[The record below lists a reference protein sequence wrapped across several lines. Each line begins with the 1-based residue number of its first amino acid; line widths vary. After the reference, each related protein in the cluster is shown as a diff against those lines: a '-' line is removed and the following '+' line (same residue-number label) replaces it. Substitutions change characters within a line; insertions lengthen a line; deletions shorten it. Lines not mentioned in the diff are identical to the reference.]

1 MGPFF
6 RMNNLSQDEINTQ
19 LFFFAKEAIRT
30 IVLESK
36 CGLVSSIKSYKRLSS
51 NNDISIN
58 SNISPLLC
66 VYKKASPNY
75 IHSKNSN
82 GFDEDT
88 FRKEINPTTNAL
100 MTLSILELADYY
112 GNFRG
117 KDKSLYAFHDIYEKL
132 AKEQLEFYSVNLRSA
147 DGTFTSKKNNG
158 ENNYK
163 NFNLS
168 DKDKKFKFSDQAYM
182 MLAYYLYSLKNPE
195 SDVYDAYK
203 AFAMEILQVFVEY
216 KDKLYDT
223 SLDEICKILLAFN
236 VLYSYDA
243 LDDLKDD
250 MSTNNFNPY
259 NILYNTQNLSYEDLI
274 SYCIE
279 DIDFSILNSL
289 VNCSE
294 ILKNIPFKKHYSII
308 VIKI

>member
-88 FRKEINPTTNAL
+88 FRKEINPTSNAL

-112 GNFRG
+112 DNFKG
-117 KDKSLYAFHDIYEKL
+117 KDRNLYAFHDIYIKL

-147 DGTFTSKKNNG
+147 DGTFTSKKIMV
-158 ENNYK
+158 K
-163 NFNLS
+163 IIIKTLT
-168 DKDKKFKFSDQAYM
+168 
-182 MLAYYLYSLKNPE
+182 YL
-195 SDVYDAYK
+195 
-203 AFAMEILQVFVEY
+203 
-216 KDKLYDT
+216 
-223 SLDEICKILLAFN
+223 
-236 VLYSYDA
+236 
-243 LDDLKDD
+243 
-250 MSTNNFNPY
+250 
-259 NILYNTQNLSYEDLI
+259 
-274 SYCIE
+274 
-279 DIDFSILNSL
+279 
-289 VNCSE
+289 
-294 ILKNIPFKKHYSII
+294 
-308 VIKI
+308 IKIRSLNFLIKLI

>member
-223 SLDEICKILLAFN
+223 A
-236 VLYSYDA
+236 
-243 LDDLKDD
+243 
-250 MSTNNFNPY
+250 
-259 NILYNTQNLSYEDLI
+259 
-274 SYCIE
+274 
-279 DIDFSILNSL
+279 
-289 VNCSE
+289 
-294 ILKNIPFKKHYSII
+294 
-308 VIKI
+308 